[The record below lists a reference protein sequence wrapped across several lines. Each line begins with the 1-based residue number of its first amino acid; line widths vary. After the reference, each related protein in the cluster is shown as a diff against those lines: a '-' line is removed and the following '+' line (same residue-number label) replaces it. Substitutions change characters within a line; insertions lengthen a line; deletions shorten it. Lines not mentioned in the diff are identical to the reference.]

1 MAKNDTAS
9 IITLMHQRKP
19 KTASERGRAYR
30 KRQREKSAVRSGKS
44 APSPAEPIEKY
55 KTFANGEQPERPVR
69 ERPTAAVSVRT
80 TDPPAA
86 PGVRRTAKVDG
97 RTSRRLPKRNRGRK
111 APAGCRVMTV
121 TKNAEQIERLNARV
135 EELMR
140 EIERLRNAKRRALQ
154 LADERA
160 KEANL
165 LRDQLASARMSIRAM

>member
-1 MAKNDTAS
+1 
-9 IITLMHQRKP
+9 
-19 KTASERGRAYR
+19 
-30 KRQREKSAVRSGKS
+30 
-44 APSPAEPIEKY
+44 
-55 KTFANGEQPERPVR
+55 
-69 ERPTAAVSVRT
+69 
-80 TDPPAA
+80 
-86 PGVRRTAKVDG
+86 
-97 RTSRRLPKRNRGRK
+97 
-111 APAGCRVMTV
+111 MTV